1 MLRIFR
7 FSILLGVGLAG
18 AIWAGP
24 AISGEDTLPA
34 EFAGFNAV
42 PEGDLLG
49 VTGSVSDSFNVNI
62 TNDSDINGT
71 MEGNVIEG
79 NDIDTGAITGTV
91 LRDNAGITTVL
102 QNTGNQVNM
111 GASVNVNVYLH

>member
-1 MLRIFR
+1 MTQRT
-7 FSILLGVGLAG
+7 SISVLVGIGRVG

-24 AISGEDTLPA
+24 AFSGEDTLPA
-34 EFAGFNAV
+34 EFAGLSVV

-49 VTGSVSDSFNVNI
+49 VTGSVSDSFNVTM
-62 TNDSDINGT
+62 TNDADISGT

-79 NDIDTGAITGTV
+79 DDMDTGAISGTV
-91 LRDNAGITTVL
+91 LQNNKGITTVM

>member
-1 MLRIFR
+1 MMQRT
-7 FSILLGVGLAG
+7 SISVLVGIGMVG

-24 AISGEDTLPA
+24 VFSEEHPPPA
-34 EFAGFNAV
+34 DFASLSVV

-49 VTGSVSDSFNVNI
+49 VTGSVSDSFNVNM
-62 TNDSDINGT
+62 TNDSDVTGT
-71 MEGNVIEG
+71 MDGNVIAG
-79 NDIDTGAITGTV
+79 DDMDTGAISGTV
-91 LRDNAGITTVL
+91 LQNNNGITTVM